1 MTGSHRLELLIQRA
15 VDGELTP
22 AQRHELIDSVADQPE
37 GWKHLACAFLEEQ
50 LIAGEVRQSAN
61 AAAVQTKEDDDVV
74 QPLRTPKGFWYRH
87 PALSTVVTLCVAF
100 VLGLS
105 IPWGRVLPS
114 SPATSTPIASTPHHI
129 EPMPVDTTPDR
140 TGRVSS
146 QEALTRQIEQLRRDL
161 QQLRSDGLR

>member
-22 AQRHELIDSVADQPE
+22 AQRHELIESVTDQPE

-50 LIAGEVRQSAN
+50 LIAGEVRQSAG
-61 AAAVQTKEDDDVV
+61 AGAQQTEDDVV

-114 SPATSTPIASTPHHI
+114 SPATSTSIASTPHHTDS
-129 EPMPVDTTPDR
+129 MPVDTTSDR
-140 TGRVSS
+140 PGRMSS
-146 QEALTRQIEQLRRDL
+146 QEALARQIEQLRRDL
-161 QQLRSDGLR
+161 QNLRSDGLR